1 MSRREKYRT
10 AFLDEGTGDS
20 ARRSETLTVTL
31 AGEDLEL
38 EVRSLSIDEYES
50 TGYPP
55 ACLDDSGQVQD
66 QYADMQASTLAHVHL
81 AQKCCYIPDTDERPF
96 DQPSDAEQILDAPFE
111 QGGWVQAI
119 FEMVDYVHGRQQ
131 QPPQGAELPQMT
143 NIKSAASDLKQI
155 ARDADDGLDPDEVAD
170 IADMIEGYVDL
181 HEGGRGKITT
191 R

>member
-10 AFLDEGTGDS
+10 AFLDEGTGES
-20 ARRSETLTVTL
+20 ARRSELITVTI
-31 AGEDLEL
+31 AGEELDL

-50 TGYPP
+50 TGFPP

-81 AQKCCYIPDTDERPF
+81 AQKCCYIPGTDDQPF
-96 DQPSDAEQILDAPFE
+96 DQPSDAKQILNAPFK

-119 FEMVDYVHGRQQ
+119 FEMIDYVHGRQQ
-131 QPPQGAELPQMT
+131 TPPQGAELPQMT
-143 NIKSAASDLKQI
+143 NIKDAASDLKQI
-155 ARDADDGLDPDEVAD
+155 ARDADDGLDPDEVAG

-181 HEGGRGKITT
+181 HEEDRGKITT